1 MSIIRLILGPISD
14 FNRLLG
20 YSQYLDYWIWL
31 GSALIV
37 NLIDYYFYLDDLDGA
52 AKNPI
57 F

>member
-14 FNRLLG
+14 LNRLLG